1 MDFLQ
6 LALIFLIVILS
17 VFLSITGF
25 QVFLILRDM
34 KKTLDKVNSVLFGD
48 ERSSEKLKS
57 IKKNSR
63 PTSPTASPRRF
74 FKKGF

>member
-1 MDFLQ
+1 MDLLQ
-6 LALIFLIVILS
+6 IGLIFLIVILAI
-17 VFLSITGF
+17 FLSITGF

-34 KKTLDKVNSVLFGD
+34 KKTLDRVNGVLFN

-57 IKKNSR
+57 MKKSSR
-63 PTSPTASPRRF
+63 PTSPATPPRRF